1 MWCSGHAERMSE
13 RVRVVHDG
21 DGTLA
26 AVKAP
31 PPADPD
37 RTRREIALLR
47 VLRHPGVVELLADRE
62 RADGAELWTRWVGSR
77 STADL
82 PTPLDPDLAAGL
94 ALAVG
99 STLQDLHRLGVAHTA
114 LDPTHVLLD
123 PQGRPVLCGFGG
135 AATVGA
141 PLPPDD
147 LGLERDGT
155 AEATLDVAGLGEL
168 LAAWLGQDPDHAT
181 TTEGQGSPRR
191 PDRRRRPSGQVRRLL
206 GIADQARHP
215 DPSDRPGLRA
225 VLDALRAA
233 APGTGLGP
241 GADMPA
247 TTPPNPRRTGDAVMG
262 IGTAEG
268 PSPTWA
274 PTETA
279 ALAEPTEV
287 RIDAPVVGPAG
298 HDPAGWLP
306 EPDDALLDAG
316 DRGMWDE
323 LHGLR
328 PSADDLPADRTR
340 WRAGAAA
347 SVAALAAFVVVSGAL
362 TWPSGG
368 DQPDPAALDVAAPAT
383 STPSEHVDDAP
394 PTTRA
399 TATTTSTPTTTSPPS
414 PSPPSTLAATTGA
427 APVVVHEDRRYQ
439 VGVAGDLA
447 VVGDWR
453 CDGGVLVAV
462 YRPSSGSVFVFES
475 WPRPGERV
483 ESTAVTVATSGS
495 AVTADARTDGCVD
508 LVVSDGDTELA
519 RFGPEDLG

>member
-1 MWCSGHAERMSE
+1 MSE

-37 RTRREIALLR
+37 RTRRETALLR
-47 VLRHPGVVELLADRE
+47 VLRHPGVVELVADRE
-62 RADGAELWTRWVGSR
+62 GDDGPELWTRWVGSR

-82 PTPLDPDLAAGL
+82 TTPLDPDLAAGL

-99 STLQDLHRLGVAHTA
+99 STLQDLHRLGVVHTA

-168 LAAWLGQDPDHAT
+168 LAAWLGQDLDHGTSA
-181 TTEGQGSPRR
+181 EGQGPPGRR
-191 PDRRRRPSGQVRRLL
+191 EARRRPSGQARRLL

-233 APGTGLGP
+233 APGASLGP
-241 GADMPA
+241 GADAPA
-247 TTPPNPRRTGDAVMG
+247 TPGPTGDGVVG
-262 IGTAEG
+262 IDTAER
-268 PSPTWA
+268 PSPIWA
-274 PTETA
+274 PTEA
-279 ALAEPTEV
+279 ATIATPTEV
-287 RIDAPVVGPAG
+287 RIDAPVVGLGG

-328 PSADDLPADRTR
+328 PSADDLPAGRTR

-368 DQPDPAALDVAAPAT
+368 DRPDPAALDVAAPGAP
-383 STPSEHVDDAP
+383 TPSEQVADAP
-394 PTTRA
+394 TTTRA
-399 TATTTSTPTTTSPPS
+399 TAPTTSPPAT
-414 PSPPSTLAATTGA
+414 SPPSTLAATTGA
-427 APVVVHEDRRYQ
+427 APVIVHEDRRYQ

-447 VVGDWR
+447 LVGDWR
-453 CDGGVLVAV
+453 CDGGALVAL
-462 YRPSSGSVFVFES
+462 YRPSSGAVFVFES

-483 ESTAVTVATSGS
+483 ESTAVTVASSGS
-495 AVTADARTDGCVD
+495 SVTADARPDGCVD
-508 LVVSDGDTELA
+508 LVVRKGDTELA
-519 RFGPEDLG
+519 RFGPDDLG